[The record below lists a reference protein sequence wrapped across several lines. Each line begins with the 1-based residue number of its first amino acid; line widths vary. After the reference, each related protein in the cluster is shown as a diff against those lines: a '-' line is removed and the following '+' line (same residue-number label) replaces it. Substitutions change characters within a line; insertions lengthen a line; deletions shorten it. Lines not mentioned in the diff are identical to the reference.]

1 MRWNVEKRKSEN
13 ILTHLLKLRGVES
26 AKDFLNPPSPYNL
39 TAAQVGIDEAQ
50 LVKAIAR
57 IKKAIKNKEIIVVYG
72 DFDIDG
78 VSATAIMWETLHE
91 LGAVV
96 WPYIPDRKSEG
107 YGFSKAGIKSVKEK
121 HSPTLVITVDHGIT
135 APDFV
140 KQLADDG
147 VDVIVTDH
155 HQAPAESQMKLLH
168 KHSLAVLHTT
178 VLAGAG
184 ISWFVSRQLDNLRDN
199 PERLALAALGTIG
212 DVLPLQGPNRQ
223 IVSHGLPLLSQ
234 SNRVGIRSLL
244 QESGLLGIDLD
255 PYHIGYILGPRINAA
270 GRLGDALDALRL
282 LCTKDERAA
291 IAIAQK
297 LASLN
302 RKRQL
307 MTNEQINTSLEQLK
321 DVKGMPPLLVIADSS
336 YDEGIIGLIAGSLS
350 RRFYRP
356 TIVIAQN
363 ENGISKASA
372 RSIPGVD
379 IIKLIRQVEDQL
391 VNAGGHTMA
400 AGFSLETANISQV
413 AEELIQKAVDQIDP
427 ELLERV
433 LNIDLELN
441 VEEITRDLLDKI
453 ENLKPF
459 GTSNEKP
466 IFSMS
471 QIYLDDVRKIGK
483 EGNHLKVKVSGI
495 DAIGFSKVYLL
506 EKIDI
511 KEPVDIAFTLDL
523 NVWNG
528 NENLQLMIK
537 DIRQG

>member
-1 MRWNVEKRKSEN
+1 MRWNVETRKSEN

-26 AKDFLNPPSPYNL
+26 ASDFLKPHSPYTL
-39 TAAQVGIDEAQ
+39 TAKEVGIDEAQ
-50 LVKAIAR
+50 LAKALVR
-57 IKKAIKNKEIIVVYG
+57 IKKAIKNKETIVVYG

-78 VSATAIMWETLHE
+78 VSATAIAWETLHE

-107 YGFSKAGIKSVKEK
+107 YGFSSAGIKSVKEK
-121 HSPTLVITVDHGIT
+121 YNPTLVITVDHGIT
-135 APDFV
+135 ASNFV
-140 KQLADDG
+140 MQLTDAG
-147 VDVIVTDH
+147 VDVIITDH
-155 HQAPAESQMKLLH
+155 HQAPNKSEVVKLCSH
-168 KHSLAVLHTT
+168 AIAVVHTT
-178 VLAGAG
+178 TLAGAG
-184 ISWFVSRQLDNLRDN
+184 VSWFVSRQIDNLRDN

-234 SNRVGIRSLL
+234 SSRVGIRSLL
-244 QESGLLGIDLD
+244 QESGLLGTDLD

-282 LCTKDERAA
+282 FCTKDERAA

-307 MTNEQINTSLEQLK
+307 LTNEQIDMSLEQLK
-321 DVKGMPPLLVIADSS
+321 GVKGMPPLLVIADSS

-400 AGFSLETANISQV
+400 AGFSVETGNISQV

-441 VEEITRDLLDKI
+441 MEEITRDLLDKI
-453 ENLKPF
+453 EELKPF

-466 IFSMS
+466 IFSMN

-483 EGNHLKVKVSGI
+483 EGNHLKVKVNGI
-495 DAIGFSKVYLL
+495 DAIGFSKAYML
-506 EKIDI
+506 EKIDV

-523 NVWNG
+523 NKWNG

-537 DIRQG
+537 DIKQG

>member
-26 AKDFLNPPSPYNL
+26 AKDFLNPPSPYSL

-57 IKKAIKNKEIIVVYG
+57 IKKAIKNKETIVVYG

-155 HQAPAESQMKLLH
+155 HQAPVESQMKLLH

-223 IVSHGLPLLSQ
+223 IVSHALPLLSQ

-441 VEEITRDLLDKI
+441 MEEITRDLLDKI
-453 ENLKPF
+453 EELKPF

-506 EKIDI
+506 EKINI